1 MKILLIGA
9 TGNIGQCILTEAL
22 DKGYTVT
29 AAQRNPAVLKVEDP
43 NLKVIKG
50 DLLDETALP
59 ALLKE
64 QDVIISAISPLWSL
78 SPGEFKQANKH
89 LIAAL
94 HGRTDKRVI
103 IVGGAGNTE
112 ITPGVKVMNDV
123 VVMAQLPEEWK
134 PAILIHG
141 EVLELY
147 KSSGLNW
154 TYFSPAMQI
163 EPGERT
169 GKYRLGT
176 TNMIFDGNGE
186 SKISR
191 EDYAVALVAEIENK
205 QFLKQ
210 QFSIGY

>member
-9 TGNIGQCILTEAL
+9 TGNIGQCILKEAL

-29 AAQRNPAVLKVEDP
+29 AAQRNPELLKVEDP

-59 ALLKE
+59 ALLNEK
-64 QDVIISAISPLWSL
+64 DVIISAISPLLGL
-78 SPGEFKQANKH
+78 SPAEFKKANQN

-112 ITPGVKVMNDV
+112 ITPGIKVMHDAA
-123 VVMAQLPEEWK
+123 VMAQLPEEWK

-141 EVLELY
+141 EVLGLY
-147 KSSGLNW
+147 KNSGLNW
-154 TYFSPAMQI
+154 TYFSPAMKI

-205 QFLKQ
+205 QFLRQ

>member
-1 MKILLIGA
+1 
-9 TGNIGQCILTEAL
+9 
-22 DKGYTVT
+22 
-29 AAQRNPAVLKVEDP
+29 
-43 NLKVIKG
+43 
-50 DLLDETALP
+50 
-59 ALLKE
+59 
-64 QDVIISAISPLWSL
+64 
-78 SPGEFKQANKH
+78 
-89 LIAAL
+89 
-94 HGRTDKRVI
+94 
-103 IVGGAGNTE
+103 
-112 ITPGVKVMNDV
+112 
-123 VVMAQLPEEWK
+123 MAQLPEEWK